1 MEPRLVAGT
10 TGTFDVAV
18 DGKLLFSRHREG
30 RFPEHD
36 EILRAL
42 SPN

>member
-1 MEPRLVAGT
+1 VAVEPRLVAGT

-18 DGKLLFSRHREG
+18 DGKVLFSRHREG
-30 RFPEHD
+30 RFPEND

-42 SPN
+42 K